1 MCVLPIMSSDIYF
14 PVLPEIADYFDS
26 TPLRVKNSLTL
37 FLFGFAIGQLFYG
50 VLSDL
55 FGRKKLL
62 TLGLV
67 IYFISTL
74 ACALAPTIDF
84 LNYARFLQGFAGCS
98 GAIIGRVI
106 IADYFDVKESAYIYT
121 IIGPFIGASPVIAPI
136 IGAVISTYWH
146 WRYVFVFLAF
156 VGLISL
162 SLILLLLQESN
173 NKQSKTTLSVYFLDC
188 MKLFHN
194 KKYLYYSSFVCGAY
208 IAWFSFIVE
217 SSFLFSSHNFS
228 LLQRSFLYIPLA
240 LPYILGNYLAK
251 SLLKQSNID
260 NTMGKGLLL
269 YTAGSIIFLFYAMI
283 SSKLVLIMIGM
294 FLIVMSN
301 GFLIPL
307 GTAGA
312 IGNITVNK
320 GAGTALLG
328 FIQLALS
335 SFATFIVSY
344 FEQSETQIQ
353 LALLIM
359 VCGIVMWVCLRKLSV
374 ICAYPVSTDTV
385 QYNEPK
391 PSARIEKESL

>member
-1 MCVLPIMSSDIYF
+1 MCVLPILSSDIYF
-14 PVLPEIADYFDS
+14 PVLPEIADYFGT
-26 TPLRVKNSLTL
+26 TPLRVKNSLTM

-50 VLSDL
+50 VLSDR

-62 TLGLV
+62 ILGLV

-74 ACALAPTIDF
+74 ACAIAPNIEF

-98 GAIIGRVI
+98 GAIMGRVI

-121 IIGPFIGASPVIAPI
+121 IIGPFIGVSPVIAPI
-136 IGAVISTYWH
+136 IGAAISTYWH

-156 VGLISL
+156 VGLIL
-162 SLILLLLQESN
+162 LGLILLLLQESN
-173 NKQSKTTLSVYFLDC
+173 NKQTKTTLSVYFLDC
-188 MKLFHN
+188 IKLLYN

-217 SSFLFSSHNFS
+217 SSFLFSSHHFS
-228 LLQRSFLYIPLA
+228 LLERSFLYIPLA

-251 SLLKQSNID
+251 KLLKQSNID
-260 NTMGKGLLL
+260 SAMGKGLLI
-269 YTAGSIIFLFYAMI
+269 YTIGSVIFMFYAMV

-294 FLIVMSN
+294 FLVVMSN

-312 IGNITVNK
+312 IGNIKVNK

-344 FEQSETQIQ
+344 FEHSETQIQ
-353 LALLIM
+353 LAILIM
-359 VCGIVMWVCLRKLSV
+359 ACSIVMWVCLRKLSA
-374 ICAYPVSTDTV
+374 ISIHHASTA
-385 QYNEPK
+385 QYNET
-391 PSARIEKESL
+391 SASTRIEKESL